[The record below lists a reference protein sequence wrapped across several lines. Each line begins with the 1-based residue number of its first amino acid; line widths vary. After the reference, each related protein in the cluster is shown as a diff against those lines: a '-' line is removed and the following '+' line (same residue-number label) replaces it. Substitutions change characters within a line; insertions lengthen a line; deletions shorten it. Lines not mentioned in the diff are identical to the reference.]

1 MKRTMLAILA
11 ISPVLLHAQ
20 AKSPAQPSSTPVL
33 QSSNTQPAAF
43 AAVSASD
50 RDIAAPAPVRI
61 STGVTPPTLIH
72 SVNVDTNHILQMPVG
87 QPQNVT
93 VDMIVDENGK
103 PSNVKVVKSADIFTD
118 RGVVSAVNQYRYKP
132 ATLNG
137 SPVPM
142 AVTLQFTIE

>member
-11 ISPVLLHAQ
+11 LSPVALQAQ
-20 AKSPAQPSSTPVL
+20 VKTPAQPGSTPVL
-33 QSSNTQPAAF
+33 QSSNVQPAVF
-43 AAVSASD
+43 AAVKSSD
-50 RDIAAPAPVRI
+50 TVATATTLIRV

-72 SVNVDTNHILQMPVG
+72 SVNVDTNHILQVPMG
-87 QPQNVT
+87 EPQDVT
-93 VDMIVDENGK
+93 VDMVVDENGK
-103 PSNVKVVKSADIFTD
+103 PSNVKVVKSADMFTD
-118 RGVVSAVNQYRYKP
+118 RGVVSAVNQFRYKP